1 MHSNDVSLVAKSIII
16 SSKSDMWNSTPLTN
30 VLIQDILNSD
40 ADYVE
45 NTLMSEINSV
55 TEQELKELTILLRTR
70 AQSCNQR
77 MKNMT
82 ALSDK
87 REHDHS
93 VIKAPT
99 ALLPLLKS
107 DSQSI

>member
-1 MHSNDVSLVAKSIII
+1 
-16 SSKSDMWNSTPLTN
+16 
-30 VLIQDILNSD
+30 
-40 ADYVE
+40 
-45 NTLMSEINSV
+45 
-55 TEQELKELTILLRTR
+55 
-70 AQSCNQR
+70 

-87 REHDHS
+87 GEHGCS

-99 ALLPLLKS
+99 ASLPLLKS